1 MKNLILNSVIFF
13 GFVFSIQ
20 ISADLKPLSKVL
32 EEHEGQNE
40 FLTSFS
46 SKRCAA
52 IYLEVGRIMQTDNPG
67 LMKLLVDSASELTL
81 LAALMDSRK
90 DLSNITP
97 SDVASA
103 DADVKRILKIVKS
116 ISNDHY
122 AKTGVYLEA
131 HMEDLKTCRILYP
144 PDQKIF

>member
-1 MKNLILNSVIFF
+1 MKNLILHSVIFF

-40 FLTSFS
+40 FLTSYS

-52 IYLEVGRIMQTDNPG
+52 IYLEVGRIMKTDNPG
-67 LMKLLVDSASELTL
+67 LMKLMVDSASELTL

-90 DLSNITP
+90 DISNITP

-103 DADVKRILKIVKS
+103 DADVRRIWEIVES

-131 HMEDLKTCRILYP
+131 HTDDLKTCRILYP